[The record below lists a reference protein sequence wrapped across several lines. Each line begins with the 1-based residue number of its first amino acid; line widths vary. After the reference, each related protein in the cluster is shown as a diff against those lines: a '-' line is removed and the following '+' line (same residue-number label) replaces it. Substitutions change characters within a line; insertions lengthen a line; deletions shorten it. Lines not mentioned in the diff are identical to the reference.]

1 MPYKIENPPEKLKNM
16 PKKAQETWIKIFNS
30 AFEQYKG
37 RDDQEALA
45 NATAYAGLKKAGWK
59 QDKEGNWVETEQN
72 TMTAMEL
79 AIWGA
84 FTQTYELKDVEVF
97 ATGKWN
103 GHEITDQDLDD
114 IVNNTNEIIDKL
126 KPMVK
131 LGHDDKQRLLQ
142 NTGLPAGGWITKLK
156 KVGNKI
162 LVHIK
167 EVPKVLYQLIQ
178 NGAYKRISSEI
189 LNDYTEPSTKKQYKK
204 VLSAIAFLGGDLPA
218 ITSLE
223 DIAALFDNDEK
234 AQIIIYQKAEE
245 YNCECIKCGY
255 KMTSDKHCNELKCPE
270 CGGQMRRVERPGPGQ
285 PHIEKSKERSVYIM
299 KNGIKVTEVEGKKFV
314 AVEDYEKLEQDKE
327 TIDQEKK
334 EADEYKAKFE
344 AEQKKAKE
352 KDDELAKIVA
362 EKRSTEIKT
371 FIESNCSESTM
382 HFLPKQKEALMAL
395 VESASDEKKIKFT
408 VDDKETKLSQRELLE
423 KFIELQPNFSDSIF
437 AELSK
442 GEEEKEGDDKLSPE
456 EKKVQKYM
464 AEHKDVKYRDA
475 VLAVLDSTEEKKK

>member
-59 QDKEGNWVETEQN
+59 QGKEGNWVETEQN
-72 TMTAMEL
+72 VMTAMEL
-79 AIWGA
+79 AIWEA

-162 LVHIK
+162 LVNIK
-167 EVPKVLYQLIQ
+167 EVPKVLYQLVK

-218 ITSLE
+218 VTNLL
-223 DIAALFDNDEK
+223 DIAALFDSNKE
-234 AQIIIYQKAEE
+234 ANIIIYEK
-245 YNCECIKCGY
+245 
-255 KMTSDKHCNELKCPE
+255 
-270 CGGQMRRVERPGPGQ
+270 VEDNKNNKKR
-285 PHIEKSKERSVYIM
+285 KEIFIM
-299 KNGIKVTEVEGKKFV
+299 PSGIKVTEVEGKKFV
-314 AVEDYEKLEQDKE
+314 AVEDYEKLETDKE
-327 TIDQEKK
+327 IVDQEKK
-334 EADEYKAKFE
+334 VAEEYKAKFE

-382 HFLPKQKEALMAL
+382 HFLPKQKEVLMAL
-395 VESASDEKKIKFT
+395 MESTSDEKKIKFT
-408 VDDKETKLSQRELLE
+408 EDKKETELSQRELLG

-442 GEEEKEGDDKLSPE
+442 GEEEKEGDNKLSPE
-456 EKKVQKYM
+456 EKKIQKYM
-464 AEHKDVKYRDA
+464 AEHKEVSYRDA
-475 VLAVLDSTEEKKK
+475 VLATLDSTEEEKK